1 MSDESEPWNN
11 SYELDGETERLL
23 RRLLTG
29 PLTDEQVVRFCLK
42 EVHLLLNP
50 EEKARIESKMIG
62 GASSL
67 LGFDPQPFSNAVA
80 DWEQRR
86 EQVQQEVNW
95 SDVPAHLQE
104 LSSRRAAYILK
115 YATENGWVERGGD
128 KGEWEI
134 TEQGRSLIKKGGFY
148 MR

>member
-1 MSDESEPWNN
+1 MSDECEPWNN
-11 SYELDGETERLL
+11 TYELDGETERLL

-29 PLTDEQVVRFCLK
+29 PLKDEQVVRFCLK

-62 GASSL
+62 GASHL
-67 LGFDPQPFSNAVA
+67 LGFDPQPFSESIA
-80 DWEQRR
+80 DWQQRR
-86 EQVQQEVNW
+86 EELQQEVNW
-95 SDVPAHLQE
+95 SDVPVHLQE

-115 YATENGWVERGGD
+115 YGTENGWIERVGD
-128 KGEWEI
+128 KGEWGI
-134 TEQGRSLIKKGGFY
+134 TEQGRALIEQGGFY

>member
-1 MSDESEPWNN
+1 MSDECEPWNN

-23 RRLLTG
+23 RKLLTG
-29 PLTDEQVVRFCLK
+29 PLTDEQVVRFFLK

-62 GASSL
+62 GASRL
-67 LGFDPQPFSNAVA
+67 LGFDLQPFSDAVS

-86 EQVQQEVNW
+86 EELQQGVNW
-95 SDVPAHLQE
+95 SDVPVHLQE

-115 YATENGWVERGGD
+115 YVTENGWTERVGD
-128 KGEWEI
+128 KGEWGI
-134 TEQGRSLIKKGGFY
+134 TEQGRSLIKQGGFY
-148 MR
+148 VR